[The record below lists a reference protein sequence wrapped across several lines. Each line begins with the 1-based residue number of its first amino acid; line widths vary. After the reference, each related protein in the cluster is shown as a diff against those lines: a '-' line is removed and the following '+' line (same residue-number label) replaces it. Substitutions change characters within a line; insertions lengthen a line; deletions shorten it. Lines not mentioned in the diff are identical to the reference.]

1 MRVIFKNPLPIPP
14 GTQAEAPAIA
24 QAQAQTVQQ
33 VFGAGSVGNLV
44 VDSASPADQQTP
56 ADQGTTVRL
65 RQEIDSVPVFGASVA
80 QKLATDGSLIS
91 ASGALSQQAKGKY
104 PAEAKTPPAAV
115 AATALRALAE
125 LTKQPRDKFA
135 VSATTATWYDP
146 KLATK
151 NSKAPSVAVPAY
163 QVAVKGAATQGKQP
177 VQWVVFIDANN
188 TGRVL
193 GGWSGR

>member
-1 MRVIFKNPLPIPP
+1 MQVIFKNPLPIPA
-14 GTQAEAPAIA
+14 GTAAEAPAIA

-33 VFGAGSVGNLV
+33 VFGANSVGNLV
-44 VDSASPADQQTP
+44 VDKVSPADQ
-56 ADQGTTVRL
+56 GSTVQM
-65 RQEIDSVPVFGASVA
+65 RQEIDSVPVYGATVA
-80 QKLATDGSLIS
+80 EKLSADGSLVS

-104 PAEAKTPPAAV
+104 PAGVTTPPTAV

-125 LTKQPRDKFA
+125 QTKQSRDKFA
-135 VSATTATWYDP
+135 VSGTVAMWFDT
-146 KLATK
+146 KLAAK
-151 NSKAPSVAVPAY
+151 NSAAPSVAVPAY
-163 QVAVKGAATQGKQP
+163 QVSVKGAAAQGKQP